1 MPGDCKLLF
10 TVYKFIIENKYI
22 ISEMRADGQNGQ
34 QKDTDKLVGYKKR
47 Y

>member
-1 MPGDCKLLF
+1 MPGDGKLLF
-10 TVYKFIIENKYI
+10 TVYKFRIENKYT
-22 ISEMRADGQNGQ
+22 ISEMRADGQNGP